1 MVSVNKWSLDNLFS
15 TAYILW
21 KQIITAPQYYSKNFG
36 HKMSSS
42 NYEFDPLIFTLE
54 NDGQSYAK
62 YFAIFYEG
70 RRDSNKVLRH
80 AHRLEDSNMM

>member
-1 MVSVNKWSLDNLFS
+1 
-15 TAYILW
+15 
-21 KQIITAPQYYSKNFG
+21 
-36 HKMSSS
+36 MSSS
-42 NYEFDPLIFTLE
+42 NYEFDPLIFTLG